1 MADYTAA
8 RAKHA
13 TLTSTTVDNVTL
25 SVPLTGVSVINRGTV
40 DMYAG
45 FDGVTASSGGDNTY
59 YIGAGDSL
67 VWFGNRTSLVV
78 SVIGNGNAYSVQA
91 I

>member
-1 MADYTAA
+1 MADYSVT

-13 TLTSTTVDNVTL
+13 TLSGTTVDNVTITAG
-25 SVPLTGVSVINRGTV
+25 LTGVTIVNRGTV
-40 DMYAG
+40 AMYAG

-59 YIGAGDSL
+59 YIAPGDSL
-67 VWFGNRTSLVV
+67 AWFGNRTSLVV

>member
-1 MADYTAA
+1 MADYSVS

-13 TLTSTTVDNVTL
+13 TLSSTTVDNVTL
-25 SVPLTGVSVINRGTV
+25 TVPLTGATVINRGTSA
-40 DMYAG
+40 MYAG
-45 FDGVTASSGGDNTY
+45 FDGVTASSAGDNTY
-59 YIGAGDSL
+59 YVGPGDSL
-67 VWFGNRTSLVV
+67 VWLGNRTSLVV